1 MIVWSSTSWTE
12 VISNLLAGCLLFL
25 RQDDVAGSK
34 QRDDRQ
40 VELIRHWSWFSSASR
55 RASSRTSSPKP
66 AGSASEA
73 GAGSF
78 VTGVL

>member
-1 MIVWSSTSWTE
+1 MRVIVWSSTSWTE

-34 QRDDRQ
+34 QPDDRQ

-55 RASSRTSSPKP
+55 RASSRTSSAESPRDRHP
-66 AGSASEA
+66 RLAQAVS
-73 GAGSF
+73 
-78 VTGVL
+78 